1 MVNARPTISAERARL
16 CAAAVAY
23 DREKLQVPRK
33 QPEASAGDYQGHSK
47 SAAGLALT
55 LLTVT
60 DDEFGPPPAK
70 LVSNSATLAAAHR
83 TGRHLRETLHPASPS
98 SG

>member
-16 CAAAVAY
+16 YAAAVAY
-23 DREKLQVPRK
+23 DREKLQIPRK
-33 QPEASAGDYQGHSK
+33 QPEASTGDYQGHSK
-47 SAAGLALT
+47 SAAGLPLT

-60 DDEFGPPPAK
+60 DNEFDRPPAK
-70 LVSNSATLAAAHR
+70 LVSNSATLAAAHH
-83 TGRHLRETLHPASPS
+83 TGQHFRGPWHPALPT